1 MVGSSLL
8 CMPTQSIVCSSR
20 DSDTCTLDNSI
31 LSISHLASLHEPSS
45 SLLFKTARNLGPLRL
60 RSADPGHDL
69 HIFDTCDRHT
79 VSKKARRKTH
89 EHTTERHMRHTP
101 SGNHSMVVVSVGG
114 LHGPKNKIPNFLL
127 DYAQS
132 GGRVAIIKARMTILS
147 STPTSSPFEGYGRNE
162 HVVVLEKYS
171 ATAYEICT
179 PLRTYMSCIPRFRAG
194 TEIFR

>member
-101 SGNHSMVVVSVGG
+101 SGNQTQHGG
-114 LHGPKNKIPNFLL
+114 GVRWRTARPKKQDTQFLARL
-127 DYAQS
+127 RSKWWACRYHQGKNDDSFFDPYL
-132 GGRVAIIKARMTILS
+132 VAIRRLWPK
-147 STPTSSPFEGYGRNE
+147 
-162 HVVVLEKYS
+162 
-171 ATAYEICT
+171 
-179 PLRTYMSCIPRFRAG
+179 
-194 TEIFR
+194 